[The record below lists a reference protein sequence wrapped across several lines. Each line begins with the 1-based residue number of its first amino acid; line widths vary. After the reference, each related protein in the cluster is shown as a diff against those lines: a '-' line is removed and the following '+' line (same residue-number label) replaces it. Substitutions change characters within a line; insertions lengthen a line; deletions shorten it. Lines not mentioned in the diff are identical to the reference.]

1 MNRMLAD
8 IWRSEPRYPQRMEHL
23 DSYEALEGTGEARGG
38 RSTSTASALRQ
49 GQKR

>member
-8 IWRSEPRYPQRMEHL
+8 IWRSELRYPQRMEHL
-23 DSYEALEGTGEARGG
+23 DSYGALDGPGKARSG
-38 RSTSTASALRQ
+38 RSTGAASALGQ

>member
-23 DSYEALEGTGEARGG
+23 DSYGALEGPGKARSG
-38 RSTSTASALRQ
+38 RSTGTASALGQ